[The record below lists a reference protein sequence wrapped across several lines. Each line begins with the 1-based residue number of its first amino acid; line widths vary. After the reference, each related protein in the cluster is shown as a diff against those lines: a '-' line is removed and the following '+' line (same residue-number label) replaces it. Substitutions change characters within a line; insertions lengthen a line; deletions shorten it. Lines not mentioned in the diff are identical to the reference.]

1 MRYVLTQLKVGS
13 RQLADGNRRLSDG
26 AHQLRTGLA
35 AASDGSVQLTDGQTL
50 LTTKL
55 GELSDGA
62 AAARSGLARMSD
74 GIKQIAPQMKELVD
88 GLSQARD
95 FLNEMGDNVSG
106 GPDAGFYVPKG
117 AFQDPRLMQV
127 MDYFISKD
135 GHTARLLVFGDTTA
149 YDENAIGRLDAV
161 LDSTNAAL
169 TETTLKGSR
178 VEASGLA
185 AGFRDLHQMVVEDF
199 AIIAMCALFF
209 IFVILVWLLGGLI
222 APLYLIV
229 TIAISY
235 LSALGLSVLVWQG
248 LLGIDIYWAVPPV
261 SFVALV
267 AVGSDYNLLF
277 MSRIRANS
285 TLGIRSGIVKAFT
298 TTGGVITIAGVIFAV
313 TMLAMLASPVYTI
326 AQIGFTIGAGLL
338 IDTFVVRTLTV
349 PAVAALLGDRTWWP
363 NRALQ

>member
-1 MRYVLTQLKVGS
+1 M
-13 RQLADGNRRLSDG
+13 
-26 AHQLRTGLA
+26 
-35 AASDGSVQLTDGQTL
+35 QLTDGQTL

-74 GIKQIAPQMKELVD
+74 GIKQIAPQMKELID

-117 AFQDPRLMQV
+117 AFQDPRLMQA
-127 MDYFISKD
+127 MSYFISKD

-169 TETTLKGSR
+169 DETTLKGSR

-185 AGFRDLHQMVVEDF
+185 AGFRDLHRMVVDDF
-199 AIIAMCALFF
+199 AIIATCALFF

-298 TTGGVITIAGVIFAV
+298 TTGGVITIAGVIFAAHHV
-313 TMLAMLASPVYTI
+313 GHVGQPRLH
-326 AQIGFTIGAGLL
+326 
-338 IDTFVVRTLTV
+338 
-349 PAVAALLGDRTWWP
+349 DRPDRLHHWRRSADRYVHSAHP
-363 NRALQ
+363 YRPSGGSSSR